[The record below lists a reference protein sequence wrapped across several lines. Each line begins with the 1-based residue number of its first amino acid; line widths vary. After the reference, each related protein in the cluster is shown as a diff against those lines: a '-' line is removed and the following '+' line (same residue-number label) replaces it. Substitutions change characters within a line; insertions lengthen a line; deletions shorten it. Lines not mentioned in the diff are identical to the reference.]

1 MLKKEK
7 NFKDCN
13 SNSENE
19 KENSKMYL
27 RYGDLLG
34 HQLIEGKYTSIIYTK
49 NVIILKV
56 RYDDLITLQED
67 YLL

>member
-34 HQLIEGKYTSIIYTK
+34 HQLIE
-49 NVIILKV
+49 V